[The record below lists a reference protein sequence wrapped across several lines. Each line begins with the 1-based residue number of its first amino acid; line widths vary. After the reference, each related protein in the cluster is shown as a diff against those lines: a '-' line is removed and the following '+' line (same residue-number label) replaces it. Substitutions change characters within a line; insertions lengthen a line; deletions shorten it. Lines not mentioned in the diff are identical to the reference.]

1 MANYDVDRQA
11 QAIRTALAILGAI
24 LLVIGWARFAV
35 GQDAPPRPRGPIAPI
50 EPIAAIA
57 DAFKTRPVIGM
68 QAGVGHSDARGFA
81 FIISLLRDPR
91 IQSLGV
97 DVAMENGSARYQS
110 VMDRYTRGEDVP
122 YSELRHVWD
131 DTTQP
136 QTTTG
141 VGDINPIYRAIRE
154 INATLPRDRQMRALL
169 GDPPIEWENVHSRAD
184 FQKWLA
190 LRDSSG
196 ASVIQ
201 RESLAKGRH
210 VLVIYGF
217 MHLQRRQQVSNYNMD
232 SEVAQTVIS
241 LLERAGVKTF
251 IVGTGDET
259 TGMDGWTVPSLA
271 LLRGTTLGATDVPE
285 GPLPRVTV
293 QADGGFVP
301 LPREQWI
308 QIRTE
313 EQMDAMLYLGPKAT
327 ASAVPPP
334 LSPTIC
340 TDPGYLDTRLARMAL
355 TGIPQFEADRLK
367 QFCAGV
373 K

>member
-1 MANYDVDRQA
+1 MTNYDDRES

-24 LLVIGWARFAV
+24 LLVIGWTRFAF
-35 GQDAPPRPRGPIAPI
+35 GQDAPRKPMTPI
-50 EPIAAIA
+50 EPITAIV
-57 DAFKTRPVIGM
+57 DAFTTHPVIGM

-81 FIISLLRDPR
+81 FIISLLRDRR
-91 IQSLGV
+91 IQALGV
-97 DVAMENGSARYQS
+97 DVAMENGNARYQS
-110 VMDRYTRGEDVP
+110 VIDRYTRGEDVP

-141 VGDINPIYRAIRE
+141 FGDINPLYRAIRE
-154 INATLPRDRQMRALL
+154 INATLPRDRQLRALL
-169 GDPPIEWENVHSRAD
+169 GDPPIEWENVHTPAD

-210 VLVIYGF
+210 VLVVYGF
-217 MHLQRRQQVSNYNMD
+217 GHLQRRQQATNYNMD

-251 IVGTGDET
+251 VVGTGDET
-259 TGMDGWTVPSLA
+259 NGMNGWTVPSLA
-271 LLRGTTLGATDVPE
+271 LLRGTTLGASDAPSMS
-285 GPLPRVTV
+285 LPRVRV
-293 QADGGFVP
+293 QPDGSFVP
-301 LPREQWI
+301 IPREQWI
-308 QIRTE
+308 AIRTE
-313 EQMDAMLYLGPKAT
+313 EQMDAMLYLGPTSTAAT
-327 ASAVPPP
+327 AP
-334 LSPTIC
+334 LSPAIC
-340 TDPGYLDTRLARMAL
+340 TEPGYLDSRLARMAL
-355 TGIPQFEADRLK
+355 AGVPQFEADRLK

>member
-1 MANYDVDRQA
+1 MTNDDVDRQA
-11 QAIRTALAILGAI
+11 RAITTAIAILGAI

-35 GQDAPPRPRGPIAPI
+35 GQDAPRKPIVAI
-50 EPIAAIA
+50 EPIAAIL
-57 DAFKTRPVIGM
+57 DAFKTHPVIGM

-81 FIISLLRDPR
+81 FIISLLRDSR
-91 IQSLGV
+91 IQALGV
-97 DVAMENGSARYQS
+97 DVAMENANARYQS
-110 VMDRYTRGEDVP
+110 VIDRYTRGEDVP

-136 QTTTG
+136 QTATG
-141 VGDINPIYRAIRE
+141 FGDINPLYRAIRE
-154 INATLPRDRQMRALL
+154 INATLPRERQMRALL
-169 GDPPIEWENVHSRAD
+169 GDPPIEWENVHTRAE

-196 ASVIQ
+196 AGVIR

-210 VLVIYGF
+210 VLVVYGF
-217 MHLQRRQQVSNYNMD
+217 GHLQRRQQASNYNMD

-259 TGMDGWTVPSLA
+259 TGMEGWTVPSLA

-285 GPLPRVTV
+285 GSLPRVTV
-293 QADGGFVP
+293 RPDGSFVP
-301 LPREQWI
+301 VPREQWI
-308 QIRTE
+308 QIRME
-313 EQMDAMLYLGPKAT
+313 EQMDAMLYLGPKST
-327 ASAVPPP
+327 AALAP

-355 TGIPQFEADRLK
+355 TGIPQSETDRLK